1 MGQTTSNRS
10 LQEVS
15 GQGRSRFFSHSPGK
29 VLSGRTYFAFRH
41 SLRYTQPAS
50 WEASMAENNSAEQ
63 KNVLVVRAPVSED
76 GYASIYFSSTD
87 GRQMTEREWWNLKQI
102 VELASQMFAKPD
114 AKTQSVAVG
123 A

>member
-1 MGQTTSNRS
+1 
-10 LQEVS
+10 
-15 GQGRSRFFSHSPGK
+15 
-29 VLSGRTYFAFRH
+29 
-41 SLRYTQPAS
+41 
-50 WEASMAENNSAEQ
+50 MAENNSAEQ

-102 VELASQMFAKPD
+102 VELASQIFTKPD
-114 AKTQSVAVG
+114 TKTQSVAAG

>member
-1 MGQTTSNRS
+1 
-10 LQEVS
+10 
-15 GQGRSRFFSHSPGK
+15 
-29 VLSGRTYFAFRH
+29 
-41 SLRYTQPAS
+41 
-50 WEASMAENNSAEQ
+50 MAENNSAEQ